1 MVHQVIS
8 SIKLLS
14 TLKINKEQNKILAAN
29 KIENL
34 LNQIDFDAEVV
45 PLDDSEELI
54 QLLSSLKD
62 GKLTKEETE
71 MIQEISVT
79 KMNLF

>member
-1 MVHQVIS
+1 MIHQVIS

-14 TLKINKEQNKILAAN
+14 TLKINKEQSKIITAN

-34 LNQIDFDAEVV
+34 LKQIDFNSEVV
-45 PLDDSEELI
+45 QIDDSEKLIEL
-54 QLLSSLKD
+54 LTSLNKK
-62 GKLTKEETE
+62 KLTDIEIK

>member
-1 MVHQVIS
+1 MIHQVIS

-34 LNQIDFDAEVV
+34 LSQIDFDSEVV
-45 PLDDSEELI
+45 PIDDSEELI
-54 QLLSSLKD
+54 QLLSSLNNEA
-62 GKLTKEETE
+62 LTEKEVE

>member
-1 MVHQVIS
+1 MIHQVIS

-29 KIENL
+29 KIEHL
-34 LNQIDFDAEVV
+34 LNQIDFDSEVL
-45 PLDDSEELI
+45 PIDDSEELI
-54 QLLSSLKD
+54 QLLSSLNNEA
-62 GKLTKEETE
+62 LTEKEVE